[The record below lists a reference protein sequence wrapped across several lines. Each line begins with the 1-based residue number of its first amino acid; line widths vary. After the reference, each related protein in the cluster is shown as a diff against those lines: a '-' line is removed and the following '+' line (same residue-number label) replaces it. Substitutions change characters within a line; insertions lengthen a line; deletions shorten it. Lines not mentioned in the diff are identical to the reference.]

1 MSSTRTSILLDT
13 KTREA
18 AQQLAATFGCTM
30 SDAIR
35 RAIVQQR
42 DALVG
47 VTEERRK
54 ARREALEKLI
64 GLTDGNDPDEEI
76 ARRKAEDA
84 YG

>member
-1 MSSTRTSILLDT
+1 MSKHTSIMLDAV
-13 KTREA
+13 TREA
-18 AQQLAATFGCTM
+18 AQQLATTYGCTM

-42 DALVG
+42 DRTVG
-47 VTEERRK
+47 VSEARRK

-64 GLTDGNDPDEEI
+64 GLTDGNDAEAEV
-76 ARRKAEDA
+76 ARIKAEDA